1 MTTPVSPFGLTPRN
15 AIAGIGGALASVMM
29 FYSAFRGGTGLGIV
43 LLPLLPLPALIAGL
57 GWGMGA
63 AVVVV
68 LTSAVVVA
76 AIASPG
82 LAAVYA
88 LMLSLPALGTTH
100 VMSLARYDDDG
111 ALTHWYP
118 VGRIVMAIALYGA
131 ALPVLLIAFDGG
143 SWSAIAPDLARTIK
157 ATASKPWVSPDWR
170 ALNDEQIKGIADVFV
185 QLMPALVAFYWTLF
199 FLLNV
204 YLAARVVKISGKLM
218 RPWPNLHWMTFPAG
232 FALAPALALT
242 GVWFGGSLRVIGT
255 GALGA
260 LLVAFVLQGL
270 SVVHAAAA
278 SRKASW
284 LLSLTYTALIVLGT
298 IMTPLLALLGVG
310 EALFH
315 LRRRVISIPAALPPG
330 SL

>member
-1 MTTPVSPFGLTPRN
+1 MTTPDAPFGFTLRN
-15 AIAGIGGALASVMM
+15 ALAGIGGALASAMM
-29 FYSAFRGGTGLGIV
+29 FYSAFRGGTGLGII

-63 AVVVV
+63 AIVVV
-68 LTSAVVVA
+68 LTSAIVVA
-76 AIASPG
+76 AIASPI
-82 LAAVYA
+82 LAAAYA
-88 LMLSLPALGTTH
+88 LMLSLPALATAH
-100 VMSLARYDDDG
+100 LMSLARYDDDG

-118 VGRIVMAIALYGA
+118 VGLIVMAVALYGA
-131 ALPVLLIAFDGG
+131 ALPALLIAFDGG
-143 SWSAIAPDLARTIK
+143 SWSVIAPALARTIK
-157 ATASKPWVSPDWR
+157 LTADKPWVSPEWR
-170 ALNDEQIKGIADVFV
+170 NLSDEQIQGVADVFV

-199 FLLNV
+199 FCFNV
-204 YLAARVVKISGKLM
+204 YLAARVVKVSGKLV

-232 FALAPALALT
+232 LALAPALALA
-242 GVWFGGSLRVIGT
+242 GVWMGGNLRVLGT

-278 SRKASW
+278 SRKMSW

-298 IMTPLLALLGVG
+298 ITTPLLALLGVG

-315 LRRRVISIPAALPPG
+315 LRRRVIPVPAALPPG